1 MKRFADFVIRF
12 RWSVLVV
19 IVALT
24 AFFTV
29 AALDLEIK
37 TDFLASLNEDDSLVQ
52 LYDYIGDNF
61 GGNDVA
67 MIALKTDEVFSPDV
81 IAGLQSFTEEAEGLP
96 EIESVLSLASIM
108 DIRQTEDGVEVRD
121 LIPAGESLS
130 SEELTALRE
139 YTLSKPMYT
148 GIFVSP
154 DARVV
159 TLLCRLKPDVERV
172 ELSGRLRELA
182 FNTFGEDSDLYFA
195 GLPFQIFYMDEMILD
210 DLVLLIPLVAALVLI
225 ILALFYRHLAGIFL
239 PLGGVLISLVWML
252 GLMALTKT
260 PLSMLTGAMPV
271 VLIAVG
277 TAYAIHVVSRYYEER
292 RNGFGRR
299 ELSRRALAGVGAP
312 VLMAGLTTVIGF
324 SSLAVTRIRIIYEF
338 GLFAALGTLA
348 ATLIALTL
356 VPALLAIIG
365 DDLKKPAKPKAAK
378 PKREPRLAKGTAL
391 LVTNHPR
398 LIVVVMALVIVGGVI
413 TLPWLNR
420 EVNLIGYFE
429 EDSTLRQGERMVEEY
444 FGGSVPMQVY
454 AQGEIRQPSVLRRLE
469 LIERFMRAEVGRST
483 QSIGGLLRELN
494 YNLYGVRRIPQ
505 SLAEVNDLYY
515 FIAGND
521 IASQM
526 LGKNRWWSDTPA
538 SENGYDL
545 ETETVLLTNLGSADT
560 PRMIASSRRIDELIE
575 EHIATEEAAVTVA
588 ELSPEARSRLR
599 EYQSERLALSL
610 ALDANYRQIS
620 LEQDEIATVLEQLGV
635 GGSPPLD
642 GAFLAYYLEPELR
655 DYVWS
660 PVCDVE
666 LNTDIE
672 RERLLAALVSL
683 WENTINPPTEEK
695 IAEAAR
701 GDLSAALLLWDP
713 EGPEYLAT
721 SVYKLSGRIGSRYQI
736 DRGQDILLTEF
747 GIDPVENREFVED
760 LRGLLYELTDRV
772 AYVPMELA
780 RELTGNEPGEVYS
793 LRVEQTGFPRI
804 FGNLDRALIDDQLIS
819 IAVALG
825 LVLLLLIINFRS
837 LIGGLLTAIPILFT
851 LIINFAFMVLVGI
864 DLDFVTIMIAGLIIG
879 IGVDYT
885 IHFSVALRKG
895 LRSGEDFLPALTETI
910 STTGKAI
917 IINATSVA
925 LGFLVLS
932 FSQII
937 PLRTLGMQVA
947 ITMGVSSFAALV
959 LLPAVFLLFKPKF
972 LRAGDKTAQSAQPST
987 SLTD

>member
-1 MKRFADFVIRF
+1 MKHFADFVIRF
-12 RWSVLVV
+12 RWPVLVV

-24 AFFTV
+24 AFFAV

-37 TDFLASLNEDDSLVQ
+37 TDFLASLNEGDSLVQ

-81 IAGLQSFTEEAEGLP
+81 IAGLQGFTEEAEGLA

-108 DIRQTEDGVEVRD
+108 DIRQTGDGVEVRD

-182 FNTFGEDSDLYFA
+182 FSTFGEEAELYFA

-210 DLVLLIPLVAALVLI
+210 DLVLLIPLVAALVLL
-225 ILALFYRHLAGIFL
+225 ILALFYRHLAGVFL
-239 PLGGVLISLVWML
+239 PLGGVLISLVWIL

-260 PLSMLTGAMPV
+260 PISMLTGAMPV

-299 ELSRRALAGVGAP
+299 ELSRRALAGVGTP

-365 DDLKKPAKPKAAK
+365 DDLKEKPHKNKATK
-378 PKREPRLAKGTAL
+378 PKREPRLAHGTAL

-398 LIVVVMALVIVGGVI
+398 LIVVVMALVVVGGLI
-413 TLPWLNR
+413 SLPWLNR

-429 EDSTLRQGERMVEEY
+429 EDSTLRRGEQMVEEY

-521 IASQM
+521 IANQM
-526 LGKNRWWSDTPA
+526 LGKNSWWSGTPA
-538 SENGYDL
+538 SENDYDL

-588 ELSPEARSRLR
+588 EMDSVALAKLR
-599 EYQSERLALSL
+599 EYQIERLALSF
-610 ALDANYRQIS
+610 ALDADYRQIP
-620 LEQDEIATVLEQLGV
+620 LEQDEIAAVLEQLGV
-635 GGSPPLD
+635 DGSPPLD
-642 GAFLAYYLEPELR
+642 GAFLPYYLEPELR

-660 PVCDVE
+660 PACDVE

-672 RERLLAALVSL
+672 REWLLAALVNL
-683 WENTINPPTEEK
+683 WADTTNPPGEEK

-701 GDLSAALLLWDP
+701 GGLSAALLLWDP

-721 SVYKLSGRIGSRYQI
+721 SVYKLSQRTGSRYQI
-736 DRGQDILLTEF
+736 DRGQDILLTEL
-747 GIDPVENREFVED
+747 GIDPAENGEFVED

-772 AYVPMELA
+772 AYVPVELA
-780 RELTGNEPGEVYS
+780 RQLTGSEPGEVYS

-837 LIGGLLTAIPILFT
+837 LVGGLLTAIPILFT

-895 LRSGEDFLPALTETI
+895 LRSGEDFLPALTRTI

-947 ITMGVSSFAALV
+947 ITMGV
-959 LLPAVFLLFKPKF
+959 
-972 LRAGDKTAQSAQPST
+972 
-987 SLTD
+987 